1 MEIRIGKEWVIQSSG
16 NAMNIILAKVPQD
29 LQDSTDPIDPIR
41 LSQKFYYSTIF
52 GAITGVFKLGIADSE
67 ARTFQDLEKDIHRIA
82 KECQKA
88 FDEAKEPSHG

>member
-41 LSQKFYYSTIF
+41 LSHYRAEK
-52 GAITGVFKLGIADSE
+52 AD
-67 ARTFQDLEKDIHRIA
+67 
-82 KECQKA
+82 
-88 FDEAKEPSHG
+88 